1 MVLKQKLKEYI
12 LVHKQ
17 ELGMEWLL
25 KSQSSTPVTHLFL
38 LQVGHTSSSTNWNQV
53 FQYMSLWGIFSFKA
67 PQGYMEICSFNFP
80 VNLKLSQSKF
90 I

>member
-17 ELGMEWLL
+17 EWEGGELGMEWLL
-25 KSQSSTPVTHLFL
+25 KSQSSTPVTHL

-53 FQYMSLWGIFSFKA
+53 FQYMSLWGGIL
-67 PQGYMEICSFNFP
+67 I
-80 VNLKLSQSKF
+80 
-90 I
+90 